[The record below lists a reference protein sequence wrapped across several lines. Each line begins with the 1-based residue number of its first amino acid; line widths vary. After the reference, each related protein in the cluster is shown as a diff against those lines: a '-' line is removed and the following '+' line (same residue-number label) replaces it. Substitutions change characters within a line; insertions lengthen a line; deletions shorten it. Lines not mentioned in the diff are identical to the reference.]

1 MIYPSLNDKIIP
13 SIVHS
18 SITSFSEL
26 QTIVSSAEDM
36 YNSILEELKVL
47 ETPNY
52 ILEITLPKIKWDEIK
67 KNFINFLKDVKKK
80 FFLLIDTGIRLIDE
94 LFNDKRKFIVKNM
107 DKIKKNAE
115 HMSDTKFDVYQ
126 YRIHGS
132 DDSGIELL
140 TDIME
145 ITLLDLNPDILYDTD
160 AEFLEKEE
168 IDDNII
174 YRDNTKFQEILCD
187 LIGGKPY
194 NPDTFVQDAKDY
206 LRYDRKA
213 MSISDLGGIHN
224 IVSQYNKTYDIKDKL
239 KKMKKD
245 FQKFIDKVDAMY
257 DAEANKMGK
266 QFISMNRNVIG
277 IIYRNIAFLTNNVIT
292 YTQVC
297 IDTSQ
302 KQINDYADILKT
314 IANAKIT
321 EEKDTTPIG
330 EMFIS

>member
-13 SIVHS
+13 SVVHS

-26 QTIVSSAEDM
+26 QTIVSSAEGM

-67 KNFINFLKDVKKK
+67 KKFVNFIKEVKKK

-94 LFNDKRKFIVKNM
+94 LFNDKRKFVVKNI
-107 DKIKKNAE
+107 DKIKKNAV
-115 HMSDTKFDVYQ
+115 HMSDTKFDVYN
-126 YRIHGS
+126 YRVYGS
-132 DDSGIELL
+132 DDSGLEMIK
-140 TDIME
+140 DIME
-145 ITLLDLNPDILYDTD
+145 ITLLDLNPGMLYDTE
-160 AEFLEKEE
+160 AEFLDSEE
-168 IDDNII
+168 VEGQLI
-174 YRDNTKFQEILCD
+174 YKDKPVYTEYLSN
-187 LIGGKPY
+187 LIGGKPF
-194 NPDTFVQDAKDY
+194 NNDTFVQDAKDY

-213 MSISDLGGIHN
+213 RSISDLGGINN
-224 IVSQYNKTYDIKDKL
+224 IVHMYSKTYDVKNEL
-239 KKMKKD
+239 KKIKKD
-245 FQKFIDKVDAMY
+245 FQKFIDRIDSMY
-257 DAEANKMGK
+257 EIEANAMGK
-266 QFISMNRNVIG
+266 QFVTISYNVIG
-277 IIYRNIAFLTNNVIT
+277 MIYRNIAFLTNNVII

-302 KQINDYADILKT
+302 KQIHEYADILKT
-314 IANAKIT
+314 IANAKIA